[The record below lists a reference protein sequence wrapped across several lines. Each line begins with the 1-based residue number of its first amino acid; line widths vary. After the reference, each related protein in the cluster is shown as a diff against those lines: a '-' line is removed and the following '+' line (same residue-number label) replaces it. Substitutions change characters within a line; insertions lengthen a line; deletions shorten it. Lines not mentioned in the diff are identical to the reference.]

1 MEKIIKLKIQKLP
14 EGVFLATSD
23 DIQGLVA
30 QASTLQETIEIA
42 QDLAKTLLELQ
53 KNNFESQ
60 KFENEFELPLVV
72 GY

>member
-1 MEKIIKLKIQKLP
+1 MGKIIKLKIQKLP

-23 DIQGLVA
+23 EIQGLVA

-42 QDLAKTLLELQ
+42 HDLAKTLLVLQ
-53 KNNFESQ
+53 KDNFVAQNFEI
-60 KFENEFELPLVV
+60 EFELPLVV

>member
-14 EGVFLATSD
+14 EGVFLATSE

-42 QDLAKTLLELQ
+42 QDLAKI
-53 KNNFESQ
+53 F
-60 KFENEFELPLVV
+60 
-72 GY
+72 

>member
-1 MEKIIKLKIQKLP
+1 MERIINLKIQKLP
-14 EGVFLATSD
+14 EGVFLASSD

-30 QASTLQETIEIA
+30 QASTLQETIYIA

-53 KNNFESQ
+53 KTNIESQ

-72 GY
+72 GF

>member
-42 QDLAKTLLELQ
+42 QDLAKTLLFLQ
-53 KNNFESQ
+53 KDNFVAQ
-60 KFENEFELPLVV
+60 NFENEFELPLVV